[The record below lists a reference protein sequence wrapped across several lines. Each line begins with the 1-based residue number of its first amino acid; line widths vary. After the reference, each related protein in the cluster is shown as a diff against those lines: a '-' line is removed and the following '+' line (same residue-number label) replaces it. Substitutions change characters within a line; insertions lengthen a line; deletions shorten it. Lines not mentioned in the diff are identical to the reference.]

1 MTIIHVVQFQFKP
14 TASPEVIKDTC
25 TRMLN
30 LRENCIH
37 PTTQKPYIKASAGGK
52 DNSIEGLQVCQQQ
65 PGYMVVLTAK
75 NGITH
80 VFVVEFENEDD
91 REYYV
96 RTDPAHQA
104 FVKTLDGVIEKA
116 QVVDFTP
123 GVF

>member
-1 MTIIHVVQFQFKP
+1 MAIIHVVQFQFKP
-14 TASPEVIKDTC
+14 TASPEVVKDTC

-37 PTTQKPYIKASAGGK
+37 PTTQKTYIKASAGGK
-52 DNSIEGLQVCQQQ
+52 DNSIEGLQ
-65 PGYMVVLTAK
+65 

-80 VFVVEFENEDD
+80 VFVVEFENEAD

-96 RTDPAHQA
+96 RTDPAHRA
-104 FVKTLDGVIEKA
+104 FVKSLDGVIEKA

>member
-1 MTIIHVVQFQFKP
+1 
-14 TASPEVIKDTC
+14 
-25 TRMLN
+25 MLN

-52 DNSIEGLQVCQQQ
+52 DNSIEGLQVCTVHVSCNCNLVIWT
-65 PGYMVVLTAK
+65 MVVLTAK

-80 VFVVEFENEDD
+80 VFVVEFENEED

-96 RTDPAHQA
+96 RSDPAHQA
-104 FVKTLDGVIEKA
+104 FVKSLDGVIEKA

>member
-14 TASPEVIKDTC
+14 TISPEVIKDTC

-37 PTTQKPYIKASAGGK
+37 PTTQQPYIKTSAGGK
-52 DNSIEGLQVCQQQ
+52 DNSIEGLQ
-65 PGYMVVLTAK
+65 

-104 FVKTLDGVIEKA
+104 FVRSLDGVVEKA

>member
-1 MTIIHVVQFQFKP
+1 
-14 TASPEVIKDTC
+14 
-25 TRMLN
+25 MLH

-52 DNSIEGLQVCQQQ
+52 DNSIEGLQVCTRFLQQ
-65 PGYMVVLTAK
+65 PPGSMVLLTAK

-96 RTDPAHQA
+96 RSDPAHQA
-104 FVKTLDGVIEKA
+104 FVKSLDGVIEKA